1 MLEILYPTQ
10 FMKEV
15 PKLNDSKTTNEPD
28 LHPTT
33 ADENPGYVINPE
45 QASVNLKKKRK
56 RIQR

>member
-1 MLEILYPTQ
+1 
-10 FMKEV
+10 MKEV
-15 PKLNDSKTTNEPD
+15 PKLNDSKTANEPE